1 MWTEAERRI
10 GVRAAGAVGLLG
22 LIYVGVGLLG
32 VVMRPAGLPMLAQ
45 VDPWLAILEILI
57 ILSAIALVVMMAAV
71 YAYASPAAKLQARV
85 AFAFTLAFAL
95 LTCATHFAN
104 LTVGR
109 QLAGERPELAEQ
121 LSFGWPTV
129 NLALDLLAWDLL
141 LGIAL
146 LFAAPAFRGGRR
158 GDAVRRT
165 AYAAGTLC
173 LIGTLGPLTGRMDFQ
188 FAAITG
194 YAFVMPVLC
203 VMIALLFA
211 RAPAAATPSEG

>member
-1 MWTEAERRI
+1 MWTEIDRRI
-10 GVRAAGAVGLLG
+10 GVLSAAAVGVIG
-22 LIYVGVGLLG
+22 LFYVATGLVGVA
-32 VVMRPAGLPMLAQ
+32 MRPAGSALLAQ

-57 ILSAIALVVMMAAV
+57 IFSAIALVVMMAAV
-71 YAYASPAAKLQARV
+71 YAYASPTAKLQARV

-109 QLAGERPELAEQ
+109 QLAGEEPELAHQ

-146 LFAAPAFRGGRR
+146 LFAAPVFRSGRR
-158 GDAVRRT
+158 SDAVRRT
-165 AYAAGTLC
+165 AYAAGALC
-173 LIGTLGPLTGRMDFQ
+173 LVGLIGPLSGRMEFQ
-188 FAAITG
+188 LAAIAG

-203 VMIALLFA
+203 VMIARLFA
-211 RAPAAATPSEG
+211 RTPAAATPSEG